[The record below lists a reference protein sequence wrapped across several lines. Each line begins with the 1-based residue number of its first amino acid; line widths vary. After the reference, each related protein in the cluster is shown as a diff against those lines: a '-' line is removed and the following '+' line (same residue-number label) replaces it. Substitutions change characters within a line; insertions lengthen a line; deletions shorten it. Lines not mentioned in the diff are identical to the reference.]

1 MRLPEGGAE
10 AGAGGAWSAPPCTVA
25 AKRQQSC
32 QSTTNSAD
40 DTLHNGQLMLPHG
53 EQRKEGGWGV
63 GGVLQPVCGN
73 IKHKIAAPN
82 AVLD

>member
-1 MRLPEGGAE
+1 MRLPEGGTG
-10 AGAGGAWSAPPCTVA
+10 AGAGGVVCPPCTVA

-53 EQRKEGGWGV
+53 EQREEGGRGV
-63 GGVLQPVCGN
+63 GGLLQPVCGN